1 MFHFYLESA
10 GVARGILKYV
20 KHSAENLWRRSGQSA
35 HEGYAKFTRVAYLGE
50 GGWNILIF

>member
-35 HEGYAKFTRVAYLGE
+35 HEGHGNFTLVTYLG
-50 GGWNILIF
+50 GGDGTF

>member
-10 GVARGILKYV
+10 GVARGISKYV